1 MPPGDYNDGGNKRM
15 KKVVMGT
22 EAAAL
27 AAKLARVQVVSAYP
41 ITPQTVIVENL
52 ADIIGRGEL
61 DAKYMPVESEH
72 TAMASCIGASMVGA
86 RAFTASSSQ
95 GLAYM
100 HEMLHYAAGARVPVV
115 MVNCNRA
122 LTPPWNLYC
131 DHTDS
136 LAQRDTGWAQYYC
149 ANAQDVLDSIL
160 IAYAVAEQAL
170 LPVMINMDAFYLTH
184 TSEIVDVP
192 DQKAVDLFLPPYRPS
207 SKLDVDDPK
216 TFGNVCGA
224 DLFTS
229 IKYKRHCDT
238 LSFDKLWDQ
247 MAVEF
252 CGYFDR
258 SHSTVESYQTEDA
271 DVCIISIGSAADS
284 MRLAVDRLRDEG
296 LKAGSLRL
304 SLIRP
309 FPVEGFK
316 KAMASTKH
324 VIVID
329 RDVSFGAEGIV
340 AQEVKAGLFDC
351 HREIKL
357 TGFIAG
363 IGGNDLSVDMILS
376 LVRQAISGN
385 GDAVKAG
392 TSLWAE
398 VLP

>member
-1 MPPGDYNDGGNKRM
+1 M

-27 AAKLARVQVVSAYP
+27 AVKLARVQVISAYP

-52 ADIIGRGEL
+52 SDIIGRGEL
-61 DAKYMPVESEH
+61 NAKYMPVESEH
-72 TAMASCIGASMVGA
+72 SAMASCIGASLAGA

-95 GLAYM
+95 GLVYM

-122 LTPPWNLYC
+122 LAPPWNLYC

-136 LAQRDTGWAQYYC
+136 LAQRDTGWGQYYC
-149 ANAQDVLDSIL
+149 ADAQDVLDAIL
-160 IAYAVAEQAL
+160 IAYNVAEQAL

-184 TSEIVDVP
+184 TSEPVDVP
-192 DQKAVDLFLPPYRPS
+192 DQKAVDIFLPSYQPS

-238 LSFDKLWDQ
+238 LSLEKLWDRA
-247 MAVEF
+247 AVRF
-252 CGYFDR
+252 CGYFSR
-258 SHSTVESYQTEDA
+258 LHPTVEAYQTEDA
-271 DVCIISIGSAADS
+271 DVCIIGIGTATGA
-284 MRLAVDRLRDEG
+284 MRLAVDRLREEG
-296 LKAGSLRL
+296 LKVGSLRL
-304 SLIRP
+304 AMIRP
-309 FPVEGFK
+309 FPRGGFE
-316 KAMASTKH
+316 KATANVGH

-340 AQEVKAGLFDC
+340 AQELKAILFDR
-351 HREIKL
+351 HEDVRL
-357 TGFIAG
+357 TGFVAG
-363 IGGNDLSVDMILS
+363 VGGNDISVETIVP
-376 LVRQAISGN
+376 LVRQAIF
-385 GDAVKAG
+385 GDGTAAEAG
-392 TSLWAE
+392 STLWAE